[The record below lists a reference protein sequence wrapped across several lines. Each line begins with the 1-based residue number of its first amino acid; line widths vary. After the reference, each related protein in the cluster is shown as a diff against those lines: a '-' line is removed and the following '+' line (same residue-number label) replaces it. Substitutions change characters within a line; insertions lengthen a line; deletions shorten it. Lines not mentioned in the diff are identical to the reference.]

1 MRLGIPGEEYALS
14 WQEYLEHQKQ
24 IPVAG
29 KKVAV
34 LGGGAVA
41 VDCATTAKRHAALS
55 VELIY
60 RRKQENMPLTAYERG
75 LLLEY
80 GIEIASCSKPLEVTH
95 KGKTITGLRIAR
107 MMLPKG
113 KAPRPENFV
122 VNRKE
127 SPVFREFDLV
137 ISAIGSR
144 SRMPLKKARGIFY
157 AGDMVLG
164 SATVVE
170 AVATGK
176 NAALEADAYLHG
188 QKPLRFKNR
197 AKSHAV
203 LAGLNL
209 CPVPLEAEFFGRKIR
224 SPFLLSAAPHTDGY
238 AQMRKAYE
246 RGWSGGVM
254 KTSFDN
260 VPIHIPSEYMSV
272 IGPSTYGN
280 CDNVSGHPLDR
291 VCRRSG
297 A

>member
-1 MRLGIPGEEYALS
+1 MIVSAGLDEPMRLDIPGEEYALS
-14 WQEYLEHQKQ
+14 WQEYLENQKQ
-24 IPVAG
+24 ITVAD

-41 VDCATTAKRHAALS
+41 VDCATTAKRHGALS

-60 RRKQENMPLTAYERG
+60 RRKQENMPLTAYERD

-80 GIEIASCSKPLEVTH
+80 GIEISSCSKPLEITH
-95 KGKTITGLRIAR
+95 KGKRVTGLRIAQ

-113 KAPRPENFV
+113 KSPRPENFV
-122 VNRKE
+122 VNQKE

-188 QKPLRFKNR
+188 QKPPRFKNR

-203 LAGLNL
+203 LAGLNFAQ
-209 CPVPLEAEFFGRKIR
+209 CPSRPSSLAARYGRPSSFR
-224 SPFLLSAAPHTDGY
+224 RRRTPTAMPRCARPTSAA
-238 AQMRKAYE
+238 
-246 RGWSGGVM
+246 
-254 KTSFDN
+254 
-260 VPIHIPSEYMSV
+260 
-272 IGPSTYGN
+272 GPAG
-280 CDNVSGHPLDR
+280 
-291 VCRRSG
+291 
-297 A
+297 

>member
-1 MRLGIPGEEYALS
+1 
-14 WQEYLEHQKQ
+14 
-24 IPVAG
+24 
-29 KKVAV
+29 
-34 LGGGAVA
+34 
-41 VDCATTAKRHAALS
+41 
-55 VELIY
+55 
-60 RRKQENMPLTAYERG
+60 MPLTAYERDM
-75 LLLEY
+75 LLEH
-80 GIEIASCSKPLEVTH
+80 GIEISSCSKPLAIIH
-95 KGKTITGLRIAR
+95 KGKRVTGLRIAR

-122 VNRKE
+122 VNKKE

-144 SRMPLKKARGIFY
+144 PELPLKKAKGIFY

-176 NAALEADAYLHG
+176 NAALEADAFIRG
-188 QKPLRFKNR
+188 EKPPRFKNR
-197 AKSHAV
+197 AKSHVV

-209 CPVPLEAEFFGRKIR
+209 CPVPLEADFFGRKIR

-254 KTSFDN
+254 KTAFDN
-260 VPIHIPSEYMSV
+260 VPIHIPAEYMSCSAPRPTATATMSPA
-272 IGPSTYGN
+272 IPSTASAGK
-280 CDNVSGHPLDR
+280 SGSL
-291 VCRRSG
+291 
-297 A
+297 